1 MKSIFLGAA
10 FLLSAAFSFGQN
22 CTPEVITN
30 GRLISPSVEENI
42 TQPDSIGEYE
52 QVVTFVVPR
61 DTTYSGN
68 QAEIDHFKVLSID
81 GLPAGFDFDCNPGDC
96 VFPSLESSCLRL
108 FGDITVDMERTSY
121 PLTVNYEASGRLEF
135 LGQIQEVTLPLTIA
149 GFVLDVPNITSIKS
163 KSPQGYLNY
172 ADRIISAKFQT
183 NSELKVYSI
192 NGALVRIFNVE
203 AGSDLRLIV
212 NDLERGIYILD
223 LINENGH
230 ISKKIAI

>member
-1 MKSIFLGAA
+1 MKNIFLGAA

-30 GRLISPSVEENI
+30 GRLMSPSVDENI
-42 TQPDSIGEYE
+42 VQPDSIGEYE

-61 DTTYSGN
+61 DTTYLGN

-96 VFPSLESSCLRL
+96 IFPSLESSCLRL
-108 FGDITVDMERTSY
+108 FGDITTDMERTSY
-121 PLTVNYEASGRLEF
+121 PLTVNYEAAGRLEL
-135 LGQIQEVTLPLTIA
+135 LGQTQEVILPLTIT
-149 GFVLDVPNITSIKS
+149 GFVLDVPNITSIKA

-172 ADRIISAKFQT
+172 ADRIISAKFQS
-183 NSELKVYSI
+183 NSVLKVYSI
-192 NGALVRIFNVE
+192 NGALIKTLNISADSPTQF
-203 AGSDLRLIV
+203 LL
-212 NDLERGIYILD
+212 NDLEKGIYVLD
-223 LINENGH
+223 LINENGR

>member
-1 MKSIFLGAA
+1 MKNISLGAA

-42 TQPDSIGEYE
+42 TQPDSIGVYE

-68 QAEIDHFKVLSID
+68 QAEIDHFEVLSID

-96 VFPSLESSCLRL
+96 IFPSLESSCLRL
-108 FGDITVDMERTSY
+108 FGDITVDMERNSY

-135 LGQIQEVTLPLTIA
+135 LGQTQEVTLPLTIA
-149 GFVLDVPNITSIKS
+149 GFVLDVPNITKIKS

-192 NGALVRIFNVE
+192 NGSLVRIFNVE

-223 LINENGH
+223 LINENGR